1 MLYSTTS
8 LDAKLHLVGI
18 KGATSMSKNIMTS
31 AQFVAPTF
39 NSNYPTTTW
48 AAKRAFAHFGNEAYG
63 VNG

>member
-1 MLYSTTS
+1 
-8 LDAKLHLVGI
+8 
-18 KGATSMSKNIMTS
+18 MSKNIMTS